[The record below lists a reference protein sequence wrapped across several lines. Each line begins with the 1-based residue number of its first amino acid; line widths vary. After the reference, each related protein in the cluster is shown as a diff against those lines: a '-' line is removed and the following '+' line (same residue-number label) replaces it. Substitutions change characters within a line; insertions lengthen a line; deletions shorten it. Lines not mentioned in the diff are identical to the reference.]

1 MSEKLNLKI
10 GVIGANSNK
19 IRPRAITLNESIDLI
34 KKKNYPK
41 DIEDLVLSDQSVL
54 ECSCIGIDD
63 KYFGEVIMVVIVPR
77 DINTFN
83 LTYVKKLCREQL
95 ADFQQPMAYEILSEL
110 PKNNMGKIMKYKLKE
125 KFIWYDATKILRKL
139 LGMNDE

>member
-41 DIEDLVLSDQSVL
+41 DIEDGL
-54 ECSCIGIDD
+54 I
-63 KYFGEVIMVVIVPR
+63 
-77 DINTFN
+77 
-83 LTYVKKLCREQL
+83 
-95 ADFQQPMAYEILSEL
+95 EILKKRPSNTYENFF
-110 PKNNMGKIMKYKLKE
+110 KNIYMYLKRLE
-125 KFIWYDATKILRKL
+125 DK
-139 LGMNDE
+139 